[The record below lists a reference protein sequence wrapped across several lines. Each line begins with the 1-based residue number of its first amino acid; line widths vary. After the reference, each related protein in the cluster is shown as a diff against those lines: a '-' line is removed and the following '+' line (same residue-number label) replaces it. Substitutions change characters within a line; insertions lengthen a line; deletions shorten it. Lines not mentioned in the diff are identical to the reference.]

1 MKIIIQIYISNGE
14 KISIPL
20 KSGDIYIM
28 SEKATGNDW
37 KKTTIATLR
46 HATGCKKF
54 VTLKTIKE

>member
-1 MKIIIQIYISNGE
+1 
-14 KISIPL
+14 
-20 KSGDIYIM
+20 M